1 MGKFGK
7 KIEISTNPLD
17 YNICILGESKIGK
30 TTIAKEMCEKLV
42 GVDGYI
48 HFDIGREEGSSAIE
62 GLVSETIEDWA
73 KLSEVVD
80 DIVENKESDYKD
92 LKTVIFDT
100 LDELII
106 LAENESIRQY
116 NKSHS
121 DKKVDTING
130 AWGGFGKGQ
139 DYATNLILDAIWE
152 LKKVGVNSIIIG
164 HVKRSDITDPVTQE
178 TFSKLTADTT
188 QRYFNAIKN
197 KMHFVALA
205 YIDREIVKE
214 KTGRQNVVTKK
225 DIEINKAVK
234 ESRVISF
241 RDDTYSVDSGSRFAD
256 IVDRIAFDPDEFIN
270 AMQDAI
276 NREKSKSGKTDAQI
290 KKEQKEREK
299 IKEESAKKYSE
310 DKKSSV
316 VNAERFDDL
325 FSKIK
330 EAALSM
336 DSETKAKVLAFLK
349 ENGLKNF
356 KDKDAFS
363 LEQLEEVAEI
373 LGVA

>member
-310 DKKSSV
+310 DKKSAV
-316 VNAERFDDL
+316 VNAERADELYDKIKNAAL
-325 FSKIK
+325 GMDTDTKAKIK
-330 EAALSM
+330 EFLAA
-336 DSETKAKVLAFLK
+336 
-349 ENGLKNF
+349 NGLKNF
-356 KDKDAFS
+356 KDKDAFTIDM
-363 LEQLEEVAEI
+363 LEEAAEI
-373 LGVA
+373 LGVV

>member
-7 KIEISTNPLD
+7 KVEISINPLD

-42 GVDGYI
+42 GENGYI
-48 HFDIGREEGSSAIE
+48 HLDIGREEGASAIE
-62 GLVSETIEDWA
+62 GIVSERIEDWS
-73 KLSEVVD
+73 KLKEVVE

-92 LKTVIFDT
+92 LKVVIFDT

-106 LAENESIRQY
+106 LAENESIRQW
-116 NKSHS
+116 NRTHM
-121 DKKVDTING
+121 DKKADTINS

-139 DYATNLILDAIWE
+139 DFASNLIIDTIWE
-152 LKKVGVNSIIIG
+152 LKKVGVSSIVIG
-164 HVKRSDITDPVTQE
+164 HVKRSDITDPATQE

-188 QRYFNAIKN
+188 QRYFNVIKN

-214 KTGRQNVVTKK
+214 KTGRKNVVTKK
-225 DIEINKAVK
+225 DIEINKTVK

-256 IVDRIAFDPDEFIN
+256 IIDRISFDSDEFIN

-276 NREKSKSGKTDAQI
+276 NKEKSKGGKSASEI
-290 KKEQKEREK
+290 KKEAKERDK
-299 IKEESAKKYSE
+299 KKEEAAKKYSAKAKANKI
-310 DKKSSV
+310 D
-316 VNAERFDDL
+316 AERNEEL
-325 FSKIK
+325 AEAIK
-330 EAALSM
+330 EGFMGADDDTKQAIKGILAEYDIPNLKDIPNTPTEAL
-336 DSETKAKVLAFLK
+336 EKIAKLFA
-349 ENGLKNF
+349 
-356 KDKDAFS
+356 
-363 LEQLEEVAEI
+363 
-373 LGVA
+373 